1 MKVLT
6 RICALAG
13 IAVGLSALSAASAWA
28 ADLKV
33 GFITSLSGPVSS
45 LGIPYEK
52 GIKAALAYKSEV
64 GGRKIQLVQLDDASD
79 PSTAARNARKL
90 IDEDKVDVIIGTA
103 GSPGALAIAAVA
115 RETKTPL
122 ISIANANL
130 PGEEGAWM
138 VTLPQPAPLMVSAVV
153 ERMKKSGVKT
163 VGYIGFSDA
172 WGDLVYDA
180 LHEERRAGRHQG
192 RVERALCARRF
203 VGDGPGAED
212 RRARPDAVITGTS
225 GTPGALP
232 YLALAERGYKGQIY
246 GMHAL
251 INPDFVRV
259 GGTSVEGLLAPT
271 GPVIVAEQLPDSNPI
286 RKVSMDFRAA
296 YQKANGAPPTDAFS
310 AYSFDAWLLFLDAAA
325 RDQGRAG
332 HAGLPRRAARCD
344 RQHQGAGRH
353 AQRLQL
359 QARQPLRLGRTLA
372 RHRQARKRPME
383 AGSLNMRKLT
393 QLISLTAIALAA
405 AHATA
410 ADLKVGFISSLSGP
424 VSALGIPY
432 EKGIRAAI
440 AEHPD
445 VGRPQGRADRARRRL
460 RPDDR
465 RPQRAQAGG
474 RGQGRRADR
483 HLRRARRDGHRG
495 GGARDS
501 TRR

>member
-1 MKVLT
+1 MNVSSRQFLRT
-6 RICALAG
+6 GIALALG
-13 IAVGLSALSAASAWA
+13 ALTSLAAVSALA

-45 LGIPYEK
+45 LGIPYDK
-52 GIKAALAYKSEV
+52 GMKAAVAYRSEV
-64 GGRKIQLVQLDDASD
+64 NGRKVQMVQLDDASD

-90 IDEDKVDVIIGTA
+90 IDEEKVDVIIGTA

-130 PGEEGAWM
+130 PGEDGAWM

-163 VGYIGFSDA
+163 IGYIGFSDA

-180 LHEERRAGRHQG
+180 LMKSVEPAGIKVVSNERYARADASVTGQ
-192 RVERALCARRF
+192 VLKIVALK
-203 VGDGPGAED
+203 
-212 RRARPDAVITGTS
+212 PDAVITGTS

-271 GPVIVAEQLPDSNPI
+271 GPVIVAEQLPESNPI

-310 AYSFDAWLLFLDAAA
+310 AYSFDAWLLFLDAAS
-325 RDQGRAG
+325 RAKG
-332 HAGLPRRAARCD
+332 EPG
-344 RQHQGAGRH
+344 
-353 AQRLQL
+353 
-359 QARQPLRLGRTLA
+359 
-372 RHRQARKRPME
+372 
-383 AGSLNMRKLT
+383 
-393 QLISLTAIALAA
+393 
-405 AHATA
+405 TA
-410 ADLKVGFISSLSGP
+410 AYRVALRDAIVGTRELVGTHSVYNFKPTDRYGSDERSRVIVKL
-424 VSALGIPY
+424 
-432 EKGIRAAI
+432 EKGQWKLV
-440 AEHPD
+440 P
-445 VGRPQGRADRARRRL
+445 
-460 RPDDR
+460 
-465 RPQRAQAGG
+465 
-474 RGQGRRADR
+474 
-483 HLRRARRDGHRG
+483 
-495 GGARDS
+495 
-501 TRR
+501 